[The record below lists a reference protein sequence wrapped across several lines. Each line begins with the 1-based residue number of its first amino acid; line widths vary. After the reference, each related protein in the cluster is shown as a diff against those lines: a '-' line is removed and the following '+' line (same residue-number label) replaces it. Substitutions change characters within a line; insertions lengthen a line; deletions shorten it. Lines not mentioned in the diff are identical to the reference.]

1 MAAEARA
8 EEAKAT
14 AAAERNTMAQLN
26 FRIGAKL
33 GLTAAIGVVL
43 VGGMLVN
50 QLYGNQSIAT
60 TSGLVIANF
69 SNKSN
74 AQATD
79 NGVMRAAAR
88 HSRHGRCA
96 FRRSD

>member
-1 MAAEARA
+1 
-8 EEAKAT
+8 
-14 AAAERNTMAQLN
+14 MAQLN

-60 TSGLVIANF
+60 TSGLVIAF
-69 SNKSN
+69 QQIQC
-74 AQATD
+74 AGHGQRGDA
-79 NGVMRAAAR
+79 RAAR